1 MTLRPLSALI
11 CDFFSSA
18 SVAGGR
24 CCFAASDPAGQT
36 RSSGRR
42 LPRNA
47 HRRTFAASLSEKH
60 HKHQHSDTD
69 DHRERRRLR
78 LNGASHLPHSEA
90 RRATTP
96 RVGKAVDTEG

>member
-60 HKHQHSDTD
+60 KHQHSDTD